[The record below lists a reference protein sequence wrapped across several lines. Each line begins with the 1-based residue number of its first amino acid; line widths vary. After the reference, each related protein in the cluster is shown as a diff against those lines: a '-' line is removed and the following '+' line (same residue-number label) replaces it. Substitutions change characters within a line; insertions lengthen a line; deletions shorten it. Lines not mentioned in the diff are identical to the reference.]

1 MSGRHGSSGIFRSWT
16 HDPFRRNDPWPGTGP
31 GADTRRPAPAVGKW
45 DPRRAGIASLGRC
58 TGDSSMDGLHHE
70 GMSPV
75 SIHLKPKTGKE
86 VTLDDLRELV
96 DKTKGLDGKSPILAT
111 INNRQTK
118 VSLIDVD
125 ATA

>member
-1 MSGRHGSSGIFRSWT
+1 
-16 HDPFRRNDPWPGTGP
+16 
-31 GADTRRPAPAVGKW
+31 
-45 DPRRAGIASLGRC
+45 
-58 TGDSSMDGLHHE
+58 MDGLHHE